1 MKHMEANFKD
11 QQGQLFQQDR
21 TITKKKKKKVGQHL
35 LLAWI
40 ASTREVLTGT

>member
-11 QQGQLFQQDR
+11 QQRQLFQQDR
-21 TITKKKKKKVGQHL
+21 DNYQKKKKKVGQHL